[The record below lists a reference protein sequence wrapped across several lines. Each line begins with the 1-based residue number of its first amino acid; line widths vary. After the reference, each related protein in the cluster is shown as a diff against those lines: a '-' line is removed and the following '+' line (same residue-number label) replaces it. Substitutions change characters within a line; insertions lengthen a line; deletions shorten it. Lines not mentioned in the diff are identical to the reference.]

1 MTRDPS
7 VCPGPGHQP
16 ESGPAI
22 CCVQNFLQI
31 DLGISRFVSLHH
43 LCSSAVADRFMK
55 HFQAASTRRRASFL
69 TSFRNS
75 MFR

>member
-1 MTRDPS
+1 M
-7 VCPGPGHQP
+7 VVK
-16 ESGPAI
+16 